1 MVECSG
7 HALAGGGGDVGP
19 LLAKASLFRFLSLA
33 FQRPGSGRAGEL
45 AALADSLPEELR
57 RDARRAAALAGDDL
71 EPSYHRVLGAGG
83 SCRSCETDVLPTAG
97 GKGQVLA
104 DVAGF
109 YRAFLYDPSREQA
122 ESPDHVA
129 AELGFLSWVAFK
141 EAYAVGRGADDEAS
155 VCQDAAAKF
164 LAEHLGRW
172 APPLAQA
179 LSECPHPFYRAAAA
193 LLVAAVPAP
202 ALP

>member
-1 MVECSG
+1 MRDE
-7 HALAGGGGDVGP
+7 DV
-19 LLAKASLFRFLSLA
+19 AEAFRL
-33 FQRPGSGRAGEL
+33 
-45 AALADSLPEELR
+45 
-57 RDARRAAALAGDDL
+57 
-71 EPSYHRVLGAGG
+71 LGAGG

-122 ESPDHVA
+122 ESADHVA

-172 APPLAQA
+172 ASSLAESLA
-179 LSECPHPFYRAAAA
+179 ESPFPFYRTAAA
-193 LLVAAVPAP
+193 LLRAAVPAP
-202 ALP
+202 VPPDP